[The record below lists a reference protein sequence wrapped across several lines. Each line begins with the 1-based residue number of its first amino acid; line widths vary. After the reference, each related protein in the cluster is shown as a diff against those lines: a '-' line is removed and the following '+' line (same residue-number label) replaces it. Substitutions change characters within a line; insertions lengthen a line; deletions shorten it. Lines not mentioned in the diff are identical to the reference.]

1 MAGAS
6 CVDRGNICVDWR
18 NESKASWQSRLLLPR
33 PSRPPGVATCLPAD
47 AKRMAVSLRRRS
59 ITRLVYITTAILL
72 AWFFLGPSS
81 NQSRQVKS
89 EEDYKIREH
98 NFIERATRPDK
109 SLNVQR
115 HPFLQARM
123 GRDER
128 DDVFNDLIFNGAQD
142 YWERFQLP

>member
-1 MAGAS
+1 M
-6 CVDRGNICVDWR
+6 I
-18 NESKASWQSRLLLPR
+18 P
-33 PSRPPGVATCLPAD
+33 
-47 AKRMAVSLRRRS
+47 LRRRS
-59 ITRLVYITTAILL
+59 LSRV
-72 AWFFLGPSS
+72 FFIAACAFVVRWLFFSSPSS
-81 NQSRQVKS
+81 SALEAGAATHHIK
-89 EEDYKIREH
+89 EH

-128 DDVFNDLIFNGAQD
+128 DELMGEVIRNGADD